1 MKTQLNSSNR
11 NWIRPFFLVWIGQAF
26 SLAGSRI
33 VQFALVWWLTD
44 LTGSATVL
52 ATATMV
58 ALIPE
63 IILGPIAGAYVDRW
77 NRKLVMIAADGLIAL
92 ASLWLAYQ
100 FWAGTMQ
107 VWYIYIIM
115 LVRSLGTMFH
125 SPAMTSSTSLM
136 VPREHLS
143 RVAGANQTLNGTLSI
158 VGPPLGALLMAVMP
172 LHFVMLVD
180 VGTALLAI
188 IPLFFVHVP
197 QPEKR
202 VSGGKTVSI
211 WTDVKEGIQ
220 YLRGWKGM
228 VMLLGMAMIFKFALT
243 PAISLLPLL
252 VSQHFQGGAAEFS
265 LIEAASGVGILLGGL
280 LLSVWG
286 GFRKKIYTILLG
298 IFGLG
303 LALFSLGLLPA
314 WAFQWAVGLLFVC
327 GFMVPFVDGPL
338 MALLQGSIAPE
349 MQGRVFSLIG
359 SLLWVTSPFSLAI
372 AGPVSDALGLQVWYL
387 AGGGLCV
394 ASAIVGLSLP
404 LIRHVETEGYVRP
417 FSAKVEVKA
426 KGEA

>member
-1 MKTQLNSSNR
+1 MKDQTNKTDR
-11 NWIRPFFLVWIGQAF
+11 NWIKPFFLVWIGQAF

-33 VQFALVWWLTD
+33 VQFALVWWLTE

-52 ATATMV
+52 ATATLV

-63 IILGPIAGAYVDRW
+63 IVLGPIAGAYVDRW
-77 NRKLVMIAADGLIAL
+77 NRKRVMIVADGVIAL

-136 VPREHLS
+136 VPRAQLS

-158 VGPPLGALLMAVMP
+158 AGPPLGALLMGVLP

-180 VGTALLAI
+180 VGTAFLAI
-188 IPLFFVHVP
+188 FPLFFVQVP
-197 QPEKR
+197 QPEKKAET
-202 VSGGKTVSI
+202 GKPVSI
-211 WTDVKEGIQ
+211 WSDLKAGVQ

-228 VMLLGMAMIFKFALT
+228 LLLLGLAMIFKFALT
-243 PAISLLPLL
+243 PAFSLLPLL
-252 VSQHFQGGAAEFS
+252 VSQHFQGGAAEYS
-265 LIEAASGVGILLGGL
+265 LIEAASGVGILVGGL

-286 GFRKKIYTILLG
+286 GFSKKIYTIMVG

-303 LALFSLGLLPA
+303 LALVSLGFLPG
-314 WAFQWAVGLLFVC
+314 WAFQWAVGLLFLC
-327 GFMVPFVDGPL
+327 GLMVPLVDGPL

-359 SLLWVTSPFSLAI
+359 SLLWLTSPFSLVI
-372 AGPVSDALGLQVWYL
+372 AGPVSDALGLQVWYVV
-387 AGGGLCV
+387 AGILCV
-394 ASAIVGLSLP
+394 ASAVLSMAIP
-404 LIRHVETEGYVRP
+404 LIREIETEG
-417 FSAKVEVKA
+417 SAERLLGETGAAVE
-426 KGEA
+426 GEA